1 MLQRLSKIMVVFVA
15 TASIAFMGFAL
26 ALNNAGPN
34 WQAEAETL
42 RKAGYTFTE
51 TPGENSSWSATF
63 RNDSQPVGSNRNL
76 GAVVVRAYADGKRRN
91 DEAEANLSKDIQPLV
106 DRTKAIEA
114 FVAQDTEALRLR
126 NDQLLAEVK
135 KLDETIAS
143 TGLQGDRHAEQAIA
157 IRAETERRRE
167 AVFRLTRELDQIEND
182 RYFELGQR
190 LRLLDRLHQ
199 LEGIRLRLQQR
210 HQQLLDAG
218 ATLPATPEA

>member
-15 TASIAFMGFAL
+15 TASVAFMGFAL

-42 RKAGYTFTE
+42 TDYTFTY
-51 TPGENSSWSATF
+51 TPGENPTWAATY
-63 RNDSQPVGSNRNL
+63 RNDSQQVGSNRNL
-76 GAVVVRAYADGKRRN
+76 GAVVVKAYADAKRRN
-91 DEAEANLSKDIQPLV
+91 DEAEANTSKDIQPLV

-114 FVAQDTEALRLR
+114 FVAQDAEALQRRHDL
-126 NDQLLAEVK
+126 LLAEVK
-135 KLDETIAS
+135 KLDEATADV
-143 TGLQGDRHAEQAIA
+143 GLQGDRHAEQAIT

-182 RYFELGQR
+182 QYFQTGQR
-190 LRLLDRLHQ
+190 QRLLDRLHQ
-199 LEGIRLRLQQR
+199 LEGIQLRLQQR

-218 ATLPATPEA
+218 ANPQPNPEA